1 MRSDARGS
9 AVRGVRRLVIALSL
23 ALGAPGAAVLH
34 AQQAPPPPGTT
45 PQWLTVFLDCRAGG
59 CDRNYFIQELPFVV
73 WTQDRFDAEVHALVT
88 ELETGAGG
96 SEYTIVLLGQRRF
109 ADRADTLV
117 ATIPP
122 NVTFDMR
129 RRELVRVLKV
139 GLGPYALRTGMGPRL
154 SLAFQAPPRDSAPA
168 QPVTDPWN
176 FWVYRVRADGN
187 GGAESQST
195 DYEIGGSLSATRIT
209 EEWKLIVD
217 TDYEYRSLSFTPDS
231 GPTET
236 FVNRQAE
243 AELTAIRSLTAHWS
257 AGVGLGGEVDEFRNQ
272 NLALRAEAAVEWNF
286 FPWREATSR
295 QLIVGAGLIV
305 NHFDYNE
312 RTIYQKLS
320 ETRTAAK
327 VQVASEVRQPWGSL
341 FAGARHLRYLHD
353 LNIFSAEVYGEVS
366 VRVSRGLSLEFGASA
381 SKINDQLYLPAGGLS
396 AGEILTRQRAL
407 RTAYRMDISAGISY
421 TFGSIFNTFVNPRFD
436 NY

>member
-1 MRSDARGS
+1 MPSDAVRSWTRALWTAGL
-9 AVRGVRRLVIALSL
+9 AVCA
-23 ALGAPGAAVLH
+23 AFAAPAPGT
-34 AQQAPPPPGTT
+34 AQQAPPPAGTT

-109 ADRADTLV
+109 ATRADTLV

-154 SLAFQAPPRDSAPA
+154 SLAFQAPPRDSTPT
-168 QPVTDPWN
+168 QPVKDPWN
-176 FWVYRVRADGN
+176 FWVYRASADGN

-195 DYEIGGSLSATRIT
+195 DYRISGSLSATRIT
-209 EEWKLIVD
+209 ETWKLIVD
-217 TDYEYRSLSFTPDS
+217 SDYDYRSLSFTPDS

-243 AELTAIRSLTAHWS
+243 LELVAIRSLTAHWS
-257 AGVGLGGEVDEFRNQ
+257 AGVGTTAEVDEFRNL
-272 NLALRAEAAVEWNF
+272 NFALQGEAALEWNY

-295 QLIVGAGLIV
+295 QLTVGAGLVV

-312 RTIYQKLS
+312 RTIYDRLS
-320 ETRTAAK
+320 ETRMAAK
-327 VQVASEVRQPWGSL
+327 LQVASEVRQPWGSL

-381 SKINDQLYLPAGGLS
+381 SKINDQLYLPGGGLS
-396 AGEILTRQRAL
+396 PGEILTRQRAL
-407 RTAYRMDISAGISY
+407 RTAYRMDVSAGVSY